1 MWNKSI
7 FLTVAALLPL
17 RGTPD
22 KPLAYA
28 QQDPPRAY
36 QEPRSVEAEIGGHNW
51 DPDPPRIIAESSP
64 APPVVPTEE
73 VERRAIEHAQ
83 AMDAAFLAQH
93 AREQRDRETR
103 DAIHRA
109 VCNPGPCASGAY

>member
-1 MWNKSI
+1 MWNKPI
-7 FLTVAALLPL
+7 FPTVVVLLSL
-17 RGTPD
+17 RGIPD
-22 KPLAYA
+22 PPLVYA
-28 QQDPPRAY
+28 QQDPPGRY
-36 QEPRSVEAEIGGHNW
+36 QEPQSVVAEIGAHNW
-51 DPDPPRIIAESSP
+51 DPDPPRIIAETSP
-64 APPVVPTEE
+64 APPAVSTEE

-83 AMDAAFLAQH
+83 AMHEAFLAQQ